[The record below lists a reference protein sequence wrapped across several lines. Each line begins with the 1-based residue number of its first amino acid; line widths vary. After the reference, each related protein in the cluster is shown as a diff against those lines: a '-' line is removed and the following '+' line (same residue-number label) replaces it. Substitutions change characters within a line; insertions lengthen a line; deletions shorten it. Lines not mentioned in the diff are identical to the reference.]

1 MPRPMLDERMT
12 VRMPGKLLAVILDRA
27 ARTNCS
33 ANHVVLSSLEHD
45 FARMDTYSLDYYVD
59 ILPLV
64 EDTKARIVTQLRG
77 HVAAAQ
83 KLLPASET
91 LEHFAGK

>member
-45 FARMDTYSLDYYVD
+45 FARMDTYSLDYYNVD
-59 ILPLV
+59 TIHYAIIYGGMNY
-64 EDTKARIVTQLRG
+64 E
-77 HVAAAQ
+77 
-83 KLLPASET
+83 
-91 LEHFAGK
+91 

>member
-12 VRMPGKLLAVILDRA
+12 LRIPGKLLAVILDRA

-45 FARMDTYSLDYYVD
+45 FSRMDTYSLDYYVD

-64 EDTKARIVTQLRG
+64 EDKQGDTVGHCRTLRG
-77 HVAAAQ
+77 GLDA
-83 KLLPASET
+83 K
-91 LEHFAGK
+91 G